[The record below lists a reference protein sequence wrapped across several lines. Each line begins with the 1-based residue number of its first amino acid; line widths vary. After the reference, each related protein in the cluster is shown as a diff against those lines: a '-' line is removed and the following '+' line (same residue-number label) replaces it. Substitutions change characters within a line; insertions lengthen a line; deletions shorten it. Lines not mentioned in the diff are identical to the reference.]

1 VRKIALTDH
10 LLVLTICGSEEEAG
24 RVARHLVENRL
35 AACVGITPG
44 VRSLYWWQG
53 KVEQA
58 EEWALTIKTRAAL
71 YTQVESAIR
80 AVHSYE
86 IPEILAVP
94 VAAGL
99 PAYLDW
105 IDAET
110 RPVAPEPG
118 DVMG

>member
-1 VRKIALTDH
+1 MTM
-10 LLVLTICGSEEEAG
+10 CGSEEEAG

-35 AACVGITPG
+35 AACVGVTPR

-53 KVEQA
+53 KVENA

-71 YTQVESAIR
+71 YTQVEAAIR
-80 AVHSYE
+80 TVHSYE

-105 IDAET
+105 INAET
-110 RPVAPEPG
+110 LPVAPEPG

>member
-1 VRKIALTDH
+1 VTEH
-10 LLVLTICGSEEEAG
+10 LLVLTMCGSEEEAG

-35 AACVGITPG
+35 AACVGITPR

-58 EEWALTIKTRAAL
+58 EEWALTIKTRAEL
-71 YTQVESAIR
+71 YPKVEGAIR
-80 AVHSYE
+80 AAHSYE

-94 VAAGL
+94 VVAGL

-105 IDAET
+105 INAET